1 MPTSVKLTQFARDT
15 LEGLTAPQKFL
26 LPKYFYDDRG
36 SQIFEKIMRMPEY
49 YLTACEYEIFS
60 EQADQIC
67 NAILPDNHSFEL
79 IELGPGDGLKSRLLL
94 ARLQEDNI
102 DLNYLP
108 VDISGHALSAL
119 KEKLKIEFPGL
130 NINEYVGDYFQVLK
144 SNDFFNG
151 NPKTIFFLGSNI
163 GNFYRKERE
172 YFLKSLSEIT
182 RSGDKLLIGF
192 DLKKSPD
199 VLLKAY
205 DDEHGFTRDFNL
217 NHLIRIN
224 SELDANFQPEN
235 FEHHVSYDPLSGA
248 MNSYLVSKKEHK
260 VFIGNLEK
268 EIHFSKWEPVFMEL
282 SQKFD
287 HRDIENMAENFGF
300 GVLEYFTDRKG
311 YFTDSLWIRK

>member
-1 MPTSVKLTQFARDT
+1 MQASVKLTLFAKDT
-15 LEGLTAPQKFL
+15 LRGLTAPKKFL

-60 EQADQIC
+60 EQTDQIC
-67 NAILPDNHSFEL
+67 NAISEVNHSFEL

-94 ARLQEDNI
+94 ARLQEENV
-102 DLNYLP
+102 DLNYIP
-108 VDISGHALSAL
+108 VDISGHALSVL
-119 KEKLKIEFPGL
+119 KEKLKLEFPKL
-130 NINEYVGDYFQVLK
+130 KINEYVGDYFQILK
-144 SNDFFNG
+144 SPGFFNG

-163 GNFYRKERE
+163 GNFYPEERE
-172 YFLKSLSEIT
+172 GFLKSLSEIT

-199 VLLKAY
+199 ILLNAY
-205 DDEHGFTRDFNL
+205 DDKQGLTRDFNM

-224 SELDANFQPEN
+224 KELDADFEPEN
-235 FEHHVSYDPLSGA
+235 FEHHASYDPVSGA

-282 SQKFD
+282 SQKFAFK
-287 HRDIENMAENFGF
+287 DIENMADNFGF
-300 GVLEYFTDRKG
+300 EVLENFTDSKG
-311 YFTDSLWIRK
+311 YFADSLWVRK